1 MKRKKGKFKDLM
13 KAMMNLEPYIN
24 EILSIG

>member
-13 KAMMNLEPYIN
+13 KAIDESEPYIN
-24 EILSIG
+24 RNTFYG